1 MPAWPFPPAA
11 TAATAAAA
19 AAPAAPPAGGQQLT
33 HVERALIAHRA
44 WSKSGRRGEP
54 SREAKIAGDILGGY
68 TDEVGQLV
76 DLVLGGVELRTAARR
91 LAIDPTIAR
100 MMVDDVHREVGRWLF
115 VRIGVLD
122 KPARSR
128 IRAAKAA
135 MRPG

>member
-11 TAATAAAA
+11 TATAA
-19 AAPAAPPAGGQQLT
+19 PTVPPAERRQLT

-44 WSKSGRRGEP
+44 WSRSGRRGEP
-54 SREAKIAGDILGGY
+54 TREGKIAGDILAGFN
-68 TDEVGQLV
+68 DEVVQLV

-91 LAIDPTIAR
+91 LGVDPTIAR
-100 MMVDDVHREVGRWLF
+100 MMLDDVHREVGRWLF

-122 KPARSR
+122 KPARAR

-135 MRPG
+135 M